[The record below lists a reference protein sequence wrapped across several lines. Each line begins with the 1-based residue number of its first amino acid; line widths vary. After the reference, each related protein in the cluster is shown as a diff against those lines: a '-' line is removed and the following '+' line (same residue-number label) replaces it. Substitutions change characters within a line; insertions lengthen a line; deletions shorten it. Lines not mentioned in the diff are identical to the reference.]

1 MKCSLI
7 RHPESRKPFLHQLGV
22 MIARVVEKDMDERQ
36 HRIERR
42 DRFQEPDRRDGVD
55 GYDLDHPGLAG
66 REIDRAV
73 NIDPLAPARLFDR
86 ELLLARRPA
95 AGRPRRMGRMH
106 RVREQHGFV
115 VGQGIQEI
123 IVALDEC
130 LLLFFVEFARDDVR
144 LVILQPQTMQKRNQS
159 RTAFVNEA
167 EFLFDKG
174 ADLARRARQASRR
187 QRPSMR
193 LRCSALKK
201 LALPPTS
208 KLVRPSIPRCS
219 NSLNQPRIVSSFNNR
234 THRRLS
240 STAPPVVQK
249 APRHL
254 RVASRAMRTDP
265 SRANAIS
272 LLRILFAEKAGLES
286 CEHRNPPNRKIQG
299 FSTETSMSRSIL
311 EEVLLSPALEHAVGD
326 LDVAQVPSTG
336 DHLRLM
342 AAVAQARHLP

>member
-1 MKCSLI
+1 
-7 RHPESRKPFLHQLGV
+7 

-42 DRFQEPDRRDGVD
+42 DRFQEPDRRDCVD

-86 ELLLARRPA
+86 ELLLSWCPA

-130 LLLFFVEFARDDVR
+130 LLLLFVEFARDDVR

-174 ADLARRARQASRR
+174 ADLARRARQRR
-187 QRPSMR
+187 ADKGLQCVF
-193 LRCSALKK
+193 LLGVKK

-219 NSLNQPRIVSSFNNR
+219 NSLNQPRIVSSFNKN
-234 THRRLS
+234 
-240 STAPPVVQK
+240 
-249 APRHL
+249 
-254 RVASRAMRTDP
+254 ASA
-265 SRANAIS
+265 
-272 LLRILFAEKAGLES
+272 
-286 CEHRNPPNRKIQG
+286 
-299 FSTETSMSRSIL
+299 TS
-311 EEVLLSPALEHAVGD
+311 
-326 LDVAQVPSTG
+326 
-336 DHLRLM
+336 
-342 AAVAQARHLP
+342 